1 MNDQRVVSPVLIWR
15 RFRKGERKL
24 KRSWSIMNRVER
36 LWAFDFPVYTKTYQG
51 KSIIMYNF
59 EPTRSMEELKAKI
72 QSQEGL
78 PLGI

>member
-1 MNDQRVVSPVLIWR
+1 MNDQRVVFTVLIWR

-24 KRSWSIMNRVER
+24 KWSWSIMNQVER
-36 LWAFDFPVYTKTYQG
+36 LWAFDFSVYTKTYQG

-72 QSQEGL
+72 QSQEEL